1 MDEVGKFREEER
13 DSKDEQGG
21 LKGWGCRTRQ
31 SEASGRAARRSVNL
45 FHRTGTG
52 LITRDGLTMPR
63 CFQLNLISILV
74 LALSR

>member
-1 MDEVGKFREEER
+1 
-13 DSKDEQGG
+13 
-21 LKGWGCRTRQ
+21 
-31 SEASGRAARRSVNL
+31 VNL